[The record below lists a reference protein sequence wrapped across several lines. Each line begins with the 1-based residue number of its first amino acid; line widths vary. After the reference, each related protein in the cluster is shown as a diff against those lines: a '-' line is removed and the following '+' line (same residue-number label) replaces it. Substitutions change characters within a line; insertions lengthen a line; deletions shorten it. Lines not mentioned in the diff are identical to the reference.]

1 MKKLILKVSIITL
14 GVSSAASAK
23 EEYKETDGSYE
34 QNTIARQLYCASVAR
49 SANTW
54 EKIQEAISIIH
65 EGKAYTLV
73 VWFKI
78 KISKGMIDKEMD
90 KAVEA
95 AFYFM
100 ENDHMMD
107 FGDTDIKVYQ
117 RDCAEIIDIT
127 KPKGEHTNNYEL
139 FQYNKIS
146 Q

>member
-54 EKIQEAISIIH
+54 GKIQEAISIIH

-78 KISKGMIDKEMD
+78 KISKGMID
-90 KAVEA
+90 
-95 AFYFM
+95 
-100 ENDHMMD
+100 
-107 FGDTDIKVYQ
+107 
-117 RDCAEIIDIT
+117 IT